1 MSTKA
6 ESKSPVSIVFLINS
20 LSTGG
25 AEAMLYRL
33 LSKLERTRF
42 APRVIAL
49 IDVASPVYVEKIQ
62 ALGIP
67 VKLLGMRP
75 GKPNPMSLL
84 RLTRW
89 LRQDQPDIV
98 QTWQYYADLAGGI
111 AARLA
116 GGIPVVWG
124 IRHSEL
130 GVEGNKRI
138 LLLTART
145 CARLSRWLPD
155 RIVCCSEASRRVH
168 TSLGYDH
175 EKMVEIPNGYDIE
188 CFKPDPE
195 ARELVRKELQ
205 ISQDTPVIGLVARF
219 HLFKDHR
226 NFVQAAKF
234 LHRDRPD
241 VHFVLCGF
249 GITWENNE
257 LSAWIEE
264 AGIRSRCHL
273 LGLRDDIPKVT
284 AAFDIACLSSF
295 GEAFPNVVSEA
306 MSCGVPCVVTDVGD
320 AARIVGETGIVVPP
334 KNPAALA
341 EAWRKM
347 LDLGS
352 EGRRRLGV
360 VARER
365 VKKQFSLLQ
374 IVDRY
379 QELYEELVSS
389 RSGKIRNRGHFFGR
403 SGVRSS
409 LL

>member
-1 MSTKA
+1 MSTTRKPT
-6 ESKSPVSIVFLINS
+6 SPIVIVFLINS

-33 LSKLERTRF
+33 LSRLERTRF
-42 APRVIAL
+42 APQVISL
-49 IDVASPVYVEKIQ
+49 IDVASPVYVNKIQ
-62 ALGIP
+62 GLGIP

-75 GKPNPMSLL
+75 GKPNPISLL
-84 RLTRW
+84 QLTHW
-89 LRQDQPDIV
+89 LRQDSPDIV

-130 GVEGNKRI
+130 GVEGNKRL

-145 CARLSRWLPD
+145 CACLSRWLPD

-168 TSLGYDH
+168 ASLGYDH

-188 CFKPDPE
+188 CFKPDQE

-205 ISQDTPVIGLVARF
+205 IPPDAPVIGLVARF
-219 HLFKDHR
+219 HVFKDHH
-226 NFVQAAKF
+226 NFVQAAGG
-234 LHRDRPD
+234 LYRDRPD
-241 VHFVLCGF
+241 AHFVLCGS
-249 GITWENNE
+249 GVTWENRE
-257 LSAWIEE
+257 LVTWIEE
-264 AGIRSRCHL
+264 AGIRSKCHL
-273 LGLRDDIPKVT
+273 LGLRDDVPRVT

-334 KNPAALA
+334 KNPAALT
-341 EAWRKM
+341 EAWREM

-352 EGRRRLGV
+352 EGRRRLGM

-365 VKKQFSLLQ
+365 VKKQFSLSQ
-374 IVDRY
+374 VVDRY

-389 RSGKIRNRGHFFGR
+389 RPEKIRNRRHFFGR
-403 SGVRSS
+403 PGIRSS
-409 LL
+409 L